1 MLYDALTRVR
11 VLPGS
16 RVKLTEEQAFN
27 ARHLVALPAG
37 DGFRNVLHPFD
48 FKPGARFEFDGD
60 LPKNLAAPVVEQSQ
74 QSEQVPAVK
83 RVRKP
88 AQEA

>member
-27 ARHLVALPAG
+27 ARHLVTLPAG
-37 DGFRNVLHPFD
+37 DGFCNVLHPFD
-48 FKPGARFEFDGD
+48 FKAGDHFELDGD
-60 LPKNLAAPVVEQSQ
+60 LPKNLAEPAPE
-74 QSEQVPAVK
+74 PAAEAK
-83 RVRKP
+83 APKKP
-88 AQEA
+88 AAKAGPVEA